1 MIAYRNFPFA
11 LAVVPCSSPWTASAD
26 AVRILAPRIR
36 TASSCSKGFTM
47 NHYPIAVATALLASV
62 STIANAAPAMTL
74 YPQQIGAETARYQHG
89 SATISLKS
97 PTATVEIRPLPVE
110 DGRAAFSI
118 AIFNHDGRPAN
129 LGMEN
134 ITAVV
139 NGIPTP
145 VPTYAQLAEAAE
157 RKARQA
163 KIGTAL
169 FAGVLA
175 GVASTASNQGS
186 YYRHVRGPRGGFT
199 QAIHWQD
206 DTPGVIG
213 ATAAVAGGAMV
224 IGGIDRKLDYT
235 LDQLGTQILQTTT
248 IDPGSSFGGM
258 VILPID
264 RDAGHPADIR
274 VNVAFDGRVYAFGFR
289 LTRSGIGVPAP
300 VPAAA
305 RADAPGVQALPVDL
319 AGEGGGE

>member
-1 MIAYRNFPFA
+1 
-11 LAVVPCSSPWTASAD
+11 
-26 AVRILAPRIR
+26 
-36 TASSCSKGFTM
+36 M

-235 LDQLGTQILQTTT
+235 LDQLGTEILQMTT

-300 VPAAA
+300 VPRRQGRTRPASRHCLSTLPAKVAANDHGGKRPDA
-305 RADAPGVQALPVDL
+305 RSGDT
-319 AGEGGGE
+319 AGRRPAVVASVRRHSRP